1 MMRGEPI
8 HLLGPIDRR
17 FSRGIERGLENF
29 YSMSES
35 FYRKVFGKGG

>member
-17 FSRGIERGLENF
+17 LFWGIERGLEMF
-29 YSMSES
+29 CPMTERVS
-35 FYRKVFGKGG
+35 RKVFGNGG